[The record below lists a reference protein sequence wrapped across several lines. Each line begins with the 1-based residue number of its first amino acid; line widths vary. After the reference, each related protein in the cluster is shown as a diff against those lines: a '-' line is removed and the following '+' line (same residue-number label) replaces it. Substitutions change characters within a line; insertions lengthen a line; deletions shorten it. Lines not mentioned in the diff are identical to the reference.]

1 MSLDAP
7 TARAGSYMGMHEHAA
22 SMLEMAR
29 RDHDTLVA
37 TVDLAQVADSIY
49 GFHAQQAVEK
59 ALKAWLTLRGIQYPM
74 THDIPR
80 LLSLLRQSGAD
91 IDAFQELDRFTPY
104 AVQARY
110 EAGDPD
116 EEEALD
122 RPTIVS
128 EVEALLRQVARLL
141 DATEGG
147 SRHAPA

>member
-1 MSLDAP
+1 MAML
-7 TARAGSYMGMHEHAA
+7 EHAA
-22 SMLEMAR
+22 SMLEMAH
-29 RDHDTLVA
+29 RDHDALVA
-37 TVDLAQVADSIY
+37 TVDLPQVADSIY
-49 GFHAQQAVEK
+49 GFHAQHAVEK
-59 ALKAWLTLRGIQYPM
+59 AFKAWLALRGLQYPL
-74 THDIPR
+74 THDLPR

-91 IDAFQELDRFTPY
+91 ADAFQELDRFTPY

-122 RPTIVS
+122 RPAIVS

-147 SRHAPA
+147 SRHASA